1 MPPPPP
7 VLPVEIDKKPE
18 IPKKISKSKIFKCME
33 CHRGFKREI
42 KLIKHVTKKHSKKK
56 GMLMVL
62 PKSRILKRVLSKML
76 SNDAGFPT
84 FSKMKFY
91 T

>member
-7 VLPVEIDKKPE
+7 VMPVEIDKKPE
-18 IPKKISKSKIFKCME
+18 IPKTISKSKIFKCFE

-56 GMLMVL
+56 GKLIVL
-62 PKSRILKRVLSKML
+62 LFNLH
-76 SNDAGFPT
+76 
-84 FSKMKFY
+84 
-91 T
+91 

>member
-7 VLPVEIDKKPE
+7 VMPVEIDKKPE
-18 IPKKISKSKIFKCME
+18 IPKTISKSKIFKCFE

-56 GMLMVL
+56 GLFIVY
-62 PKSRILKRVLSKML
+62 I
-76 SNDAGFPT
+76 
-84 FSKMKFY
+84 Y
-91 T
+91 TVCLHFTVSQQI